1 MAKYGQKEISNST
14 PTTGSTNVAD
24 EVYDGL
30 RKRLERV
37 LRNLRE
43 ESSVDFFGGPFSST
57 RPQSNDHSQT
67 TTVKRPQSNDHSQT
81 TTVDAACVRVIF

>member
-1 MAKYGQKEISNST
+1 VVE
-14 PTTGSTNVAD
+14 STNVAD

-43 ESSVDFFGGPFSST
+43 KVVLISWGANFF
-57 RPQSNDHSQT
+57 QT
-67 TTVKRPQSNDHSQT
+67 TTVKRPQSNDHSG
-81 TTVDAACVRVIF
+81 RGLR